1 MNCETSIFLSHDNN
15 LYLNVEIRI
24 LNVYCTHI
32 FCFFLLRFSI
42 EKAQKHRILCETIDR
57 YIEIDNAYD
66 KRNGKQ
72 QLSKRQTENTQQ
84 IDCKIHYKKIIEI
97 SY

>member
-1 MNCETSIFLSHDNN
+1 MNI
-15 LYLNVEIRI
+15 V
-24 LNVYCTHI
+24 HI
-32 FCFFLLRFSI
+32 FCFRFSF
-42 EKAQKHRILCETIDR
+42 ENSTKHRILYYEKIDR

>member
-1 MNCETSIFLSHDNN
+1 MHK
-15 LYLNVEIRI
+15 
-24 LNVYCTHI
+24 CTH
-32 FCFFLLRFSI
+32 FLFSFFVWKST
-42 EKAQKHRILCETIDR
+42 KHRILCEKIDR

>member
-1 MNCETSIFLSHDNN
+1 MYT
-15 LYLNVEIRI
+15 
-24 LNVYCTHI
+24 
-32 FCFFLLRFSI
+32 FFVFVFRLKKHKS
-42 EKAQKHRILCETIDR
+42 AKHRILCEKIDR

-97 SY
+97 HM

>member
-1 MNCETSIFLSHDNN
+1 MYT
-15 LYLNVEIRI
+15 
-24 LNVYCTHI
+24 
-32 FCFFLLRFSI
+32 FFVFVFRF
-42 EKAQKHRILCETIDR
+42 EKHRILYYEKIDR

-72 QLSKRQTENTQQ
+72 QLSKRETENTQQ
-84 IDCKIHYKKIIEI
+84 IDCKIHYKKIIKI